1 VDGGFNGF
9 GSVTELSASTGA
21 LVRVIDDPIYKFAY
35 LAGITSSGGH
45 IWVANGI
52 GNSVTE
58 LSAAT
63 GALVRV
69 IHGSSYGFN
78 DPWQIASDGTH
89 IWVANSH
96 NSVTE
101 LSAATGALVRRIG
114 GSDYGRGGLWDVASD
129 GTHVWVL
136 SYDCAVTELLA
147 SNGALIRRIQ
157 IPGWFDGCDSVTI
170 GASHMWVTSGPWGNA
185 VAELSLATGA
195 LVRVIEGASYEF
207 KGTCGAT
214 LFGGDI
220 WVVNYSDNS
229 VTELSATTGALVR
242 VIRGSK

>member
-1 VDGGFNGF
+1 MLRSLARRSNSAGLLTSCSPSRAWNLI
-9 GSVTELSASTGA
+9 GSALSATTGA
-21 LVRVIDDPIYKFAY
+21 VVRV
-35 LAGITSSGGH
+35 
-45 IWVANGI
+45 
-52 GNSVTE
+52 
-58 LSAAT
+58 
-63 GALVRV
+63 
-69 IHGSSYGFN
+69 
-78 DPWQIASDGTH
+78 
-89 IWVANSH
+89 
-96 NSVTE
+96 
-101 LSAATGALVRRIG
+101 IG

-136 SYDCAVTELLA
+136 CYDCAVTELLA